1 MATSIKHTQLAS
13 KEAQEVGENTQQ
25 QISDIVVNDHFE
37 ENKETKQDYF
47 IFKLVDTKKKGGV
60 YIPNIDDVINPDTKT
75 VERIRL
81 LAGVPSIWA
90 KDQKD
95 LTLDYV
101 RSNSRSLSFPRNSKC
116 LRIPSWDTTALEFA
130 RICRHNI
137 GAPNRKSGS
146 RFEFFEYNP
155 AKQAE
160 EALNR
165 ELLEIDMATLAS
177 ELTIEQTKK
186 YLIFLKQP
194 LTDDVGEL
202 KADNSLKRDL
212 MLFAKRNPVEF
223 QKIVNNKSKE
233 VEIGYLIKKLVSSN
247 KIDISTRP
255 GRAFWAD
262 GGGLI
267 GVVPAGKDV
276 RDYLTDLAL
285 TNSEDGR
292 NFQEQLSTLS

>member
-1 MATSIKHTQLAS
+1 MATSLKHTQLAEKGEGVHS
-13 KEAQEVGENTQQ
+13 ENVQE
-25 QISDIVVNDHFE
+25 QISNMVVNDHFE
-37 ENKETKQDYF
+37 DNKEVHQEYF

-60 YIPNIDDVINPDTKT
+60 YIPNIDDVINPDTNN

-81 LAGVPSIWA
+81 LSGVPSIWV

-95 LTLDYV
+95 LTSDYV
-101 RSNSRSLSFPRNSKC
+101 RSNSRSLSFPRNTKC
-116 LRIPSWDTTALEFA
+116 LRIPSWDKTALDFA
-130 RICRHNI
+130 RLCRHNI
-137 GAPNRKSGS
+137 GAPNRKTGS

-177 ELTIEQTKK
+177 ELTVEQTKK

-194 LTDDVGEL
+194 LTDEVGEL
-202 KADNSLKRDL
+202 KQDKSLKRDL
-212 MLFAKRNPVEF
+212 MLFAKRNPIEF
-223 QKIVNNKSKE
+223 QKIVNHKSKE
-233 VEIGYLIKKLVSSN
+233 VEIGYLVKKLVGAN
-247 KIDISTRP
+247 KIDISTKP

-267 GVVPAGKDV
+267 GVIPKGKDA

-292 NFQEQLSTLS
+292 NFQEQLSTLL